1 MLKYY
6 DFLWQIKE
14 FLKKEHNIEV
24 LSNLNKF
31 PLEIDELDNEYN
43 KLVLKQLIQLKV

>member
-1 MLKYY
+1 MANKRI
-6 DFLWQIKE
+6 FE
-14 FLKKEHNIEV
+14 KEHNIEV

-43 KLVLKQLIQLKV
+43 KLVAKAVDSVKKV